1 MFGVLKWVGIH
12 PPTYY
17 SGCNL
22 VLNAVKDA
30 FDNLNNHCDLA
41 VYIPKIMIN
50 GVDVQWRLFSDTIL
64 YAEKHNKGKIDRHYF
79 RWQKIGRQ
87 IGFEFPCIF
96 AERQAGQF
104 TMRSSRK
111 LCF

>member
-1 MFGVLKWVGIH
+1 MARNNALCIIDIDNTLFEDG
-12 PPTYY
+12 YN

-64 YAEKHNKGKIDRHYF
+64 YAEKHNK
-79 RWQKIGRQ
+79 
-87 IGFEFPCIF
+87 
-96 AERQAGQF
+96 
-104 TMRSSRK
+104 
-111 LCF
+111 